1 MPAENELKISQTELS
16 DIAALALQIGKE
28 AGDLAAN
35 RPANLELKT
44 KSSKTDL
51 VTQMD
56 TATERLIVERLREHR
71 PHDGVIG
78 EEGTAT
84 APTGEHQIT
93 WVIDPI
99 DGTTNYIYELPA
111 WSVSI
116 GVEVAGIP
124 AVGVVVAPALGETFF
139 GVRGE
144 GAKLI
149 AKGKSLSLKANTIDF
164 LADALVVTGFSYL
177 AADRGN
183 QADAV
188 FELLP
193 MVRDI
198 RRLGSAALDLSYVA
212 AGRVDAFYEQ
222 GLNHWDYAAGA
233 LIAREAGARVESLR
247 GGPLFKGTTIAAAEP
262 LFSNLSTILAKT
274 PIP

>member
-1 MPAENELKISQTELS
+1 MTANNELKISQTELS

-56 TATERLIVERLREHR
+56 TATERLIVERLRENR

-84 APTGEHQIT
+84 APTSEHQIT

-124 AVGVVVAPALGETFF
+124 TVGVVVAPALGETFF

>member
-1 MPAENELKISQTELS
+1 MNIEHELTVSKSELS
-16 DIAALALQIGKE
+16 EIAEIALQIGQE
-28 AGDLAAN
+28 AGALAAD

-44 KSSKTDL
+44 KSSAKDL

-71 PHDGVIG
+71 PLDGVIG

-84 APTGEHQIT
+84 KPTGEHKVV

-99 DGTTNYIYELPA
+99 DGTTNYIYELPIWA
-111 WSVSI
+111 VSI
-116 GVEVAGIP
+116 GVEIDGVP
-124 AVGVVVAPALGETFF
+124 AVGVVVAPAIGETFF
-139 GVRGE
+139 AVKGE

-149 AKGKSLSLKANTIDF
+149 AQGKSLSLKANQTDS
-164 LADALVVTGFSYL
+164 LAEALIVTGFSCQISE
-177 AADRGN
+177 RGN

-188 FELLP
+188 MQLLP
-193 MVRDI
+193 MSRDI

-222 GLNHWDYAAGA
+222 GLNHWDYAGGYV
-233 LIAREAGARVESLR
+233 IATEAGAKVESLR
-247 GGPLFKGTTIAAAEP
+247 GGPLFQGTTIAAAEP
-262 LFSNLSTILAKT
+262 LFSNLSSILAKT